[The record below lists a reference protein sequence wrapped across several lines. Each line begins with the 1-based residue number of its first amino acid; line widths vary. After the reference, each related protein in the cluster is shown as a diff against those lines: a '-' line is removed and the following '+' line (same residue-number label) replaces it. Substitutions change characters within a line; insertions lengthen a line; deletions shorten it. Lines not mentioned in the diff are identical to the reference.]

1 VIGIY
6 TLLALLCYWGALE
19 WESWFM
25 FAMGTVW
32 LFMAVG
38 FLLWFM
44 FVPPKEA

>member
-1 VIGIY
+1 
-6 TLLALLCYWGALE
+6 
-19 WESWFM
+19 
-25 FAMGTVW
+25 MGTVW